1 LKWCLSKPDVFIAKS
16 SFISYYKQYLSNNN
30 QSTDIDWATHN
41 VNQDAADYAMLMVDR
56 QQNVSDAKM
65 AGKVFNSQNSTTK
78 IMRKLFLPFASFSLN
93 QKSRMVSDI
102 KVLGINSG
110 ASKQDKIIAA
120 RSLLSLPLEMLL
132 YQSIGLS
139 IRLGYL
145 AIAKGIIGAVLDDDD
160 EEKEKLLGMEISKEM
175 KNATKYP
182 LRSMVTDFLSPIPIA
197 DNTVV
202 EGANLLLSQL
212 SVDQDMI
219 DEAVSKKNLML
230 KASDKEKMNE
240 KEKQNFI
247 EKYKQDRE
255 YQLFND
261 EKKSYGTIGIGY
273 DTYKEL
279 IDNMNTAYTGQ
290 YTQDYMG
297 NKSERFLLPKDQDNI
312 KNAVIFEAL
321 FALGIVPRDVNTV
334 TNNIIKLSKKNSL
347 TETQYEKYKAVGKE
361 TGGKVTGWKM
371 DLVKSKSKTEST
383 LEELEWIK
391 GYGGLTEKQGQEY
404 IKLSKLVD
412 EVSYMQLMDLQSGMT
427 ADKIIKSY

>member
-1 LKWCLSKPDVFIAKS
+1 
-16 SFISYYKQYLSNNN
+16 
-30 QSTDIDWATHN
+30 
-41 VNQDAADYAMLMVDR
+41 MVDR

-102 KVLGINSG
+102 KVLGINNG
-110 ASKQDKIIAA
+110 ASKQDKMIAL
-120 RSLLSLPLEMLL
+120 RSLASLPLEMAL
-132 YQSIGLS
+132 YQSIGLA

-145 AIAKGIIGAVLDDDD
+145 AIAKGIIGAIADDDD
-160 EEKEKLLGMEISKEM
+160 EEKEKLLGMEVSKEM

-182 LRSMVTDFLSPIPIA
+182 LRSMVTDFLSPIAIA

-202 EGANLLLSQL
+202 GGVNYLLSKL

-230 KASDKEKMNE
+230 EASDKDKMND
-240 KEKQNFI
+240 KEKQDFI
-247 EKYKQDRE
+247 EKYKQDHE

-261 EKKSYGTIGIGY
+261 EQKSYGTIGIGY

-279 IDNMNTAYTGQ
+279 INNMNTAYTGK

-321 FALGIVPRDVNTV
+321 FALGIVPRDVNTI

-347 TETQYEKYKAVGKE
+347 TENQYEKYKAVEKESGKP
-361 TGGKVTGWKM
+361 VTDWK
-371 DLVKSKSKTEST
+371 LELTKSKS
-383 LEELEWIK
+383 ELETTLDEIK
-391 GYGGLTEKQGQEY
+391 WVEKHGGLTQEQGKEY
-404 IKLSKLVD
+404 IKLSAVVD
-412 EVSYMQLMDLQSGMT
+412 EVSYKELQKIQSGVT
-427 ADKIIKSY
+427 ADQIINAYSKK